1 MTVDIDFGALQIAHP
16 DGGSPARP
24 CFEIVLFYDQPR
36 GTMKDGLAN
45 AMLAFIA
52 RSSGSFGAFKTNTMK
67 KAARVEPDASTL
79 VKSFVLSPEFGKPGN
94 VGLELHSG
102 AKADDFVAPSIK
114 LFSEER
120 KGDKG
125 KMICRTFVRY
135 CLPAP
140 APLDARELF
149 EVATQCAATHAPHGG
164 HAGYSWYW
172 NTGDT
177 RLEAEVG
184 KRKGLLLNHPAMGY
198 SDPFSFYPFIGQGLV
213 QVGWLTFLGP
223 ALLQQAGGMEALNA
237 GKDASVGL
245 SAFGDGKGVVLVAGT
260 QPVVGSRD
268 PARAE
273 ELAPYRAVGRLL
285 APLRLPDEIFDF
297 LDVAGFDD
305 EQDLRTWYLRFFGE
319 ADE

>member
-1 MTVDIDFGALQIAHP
+1 MTVDTDFASLQIAHP
-16 DGGSPARP
+16 DGGAPARP

-36 GTMKDGLAN
+36 AAMKDGLAD

-52 RSSGSFGAFKTNTMK
+52 RSGGSFGAFKTNTMK
-67 KAARVEPDASTL
+67 KAARVEPDAATL
-79 VKSFVLSPEFGKPGN
+79 VRSFLLSPEFVKPGN

-102 AKADDFVAPSIK
+102 AKADDLLAPSMEI
-114 LFSEER
+114 FSEER

-140 APLDARELF
+140 TTLEPRELF
-149 EVATQCAATHAPHGG
+149 EVATQCAMAQPPHSG

-177 RLEAEVG
+177 RLEAELG
-184 KRKGLLLNHPAMGY
+184 KRKGMLLNHPAMGY
-198 SDPFSFYPFIGQGLV
+198 SDPFTYYPFIGQGLV
-213 QVGWLTFLGP
+213 QVGWLTVLGP
-223 ALLQQAGGMEALNA
+223 ALLKQAGGLEALNA

-245 SAFGDGKGVVLVAGT
+245 SSLGDDRGVVLVAGA

-268 PARAE
+268 PARAA

-285 APLRLPDEIFDF
+285 APLRLPDDIFDF

-305 EQDLRTWYLRFFGE
+305 EQDLRAWYLRFFGE